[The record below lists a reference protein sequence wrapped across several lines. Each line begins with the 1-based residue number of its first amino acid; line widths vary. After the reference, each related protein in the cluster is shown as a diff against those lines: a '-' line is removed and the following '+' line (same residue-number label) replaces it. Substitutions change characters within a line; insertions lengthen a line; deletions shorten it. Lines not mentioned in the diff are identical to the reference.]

1 MQFSTTFQTASD
13 VFVDFEMFWIRFEF
27 VLVVSMFRSA
37 AKETLAFGHV
47 FGNVSFWQCIS
58 QGRSDTNKTATHVD
72 NMLIS
77 VSVCGKRA

>member
-1 MQFSTTFQTASD
+1 
-13 VFVDFEMFWIRFEF
+13 
-27 VLVVSMFRSA
+27 MFRSA

-77 VSVCGKRA
+77 VSVCGKRALGELWTLDVRLFVYQSIFGRAADRFAF